1 MSNPAFLE
9 GVPGIFEGLNEA
21 VYRGAPGVNISN
33 LKAMGKSPAH
43 YLAKVEEPLS
53 DPTDAQ
59 VFGTLL
65 HLAVLE
71 PDRLAGA
78 YVTRPE
84 GLKFTT
90 KEGKAWKDSQ
100 TLPILDV
107 EKSAALMRTAMAVSN
122 HPTAGQILS
131 GGRKEVSV
139 FKTHGQTGL
148 LLKGRIDCLTED
160 ENGFVTVVDVKTTE
174 DASIAGFS
182 RAIASWQYHAQ
193 AAFYMDLVAA
203 DYFVFLAVEKSAP
216 YAVGIYALDEASI
229 GRGRDAYGNWLE
241 MLARCQETGEWPGY
255 SMEVET
261 ISLPAWAMKGQ
272 GHE

>member
-1 MSNPAFLE
+1 MSNPNFLE
-9 GVPGIFEGLNEA
+9 GVPGVFEGLNEQ
-21 VYRGAPGVNISN
+21 VYRSAPGVNISN

-43 YLAKVEEPLS
+43 YLAKIEEPAS

-71 PDRLAGA
+71 PERLAGA

-100 TLPILDV
+100 TLPILDDA
-107 EKSAALMRTAMAVSN
+107 KSAALIRTAMAVSN
-122 HPTAGQILS
+122 HPTAGQILA
-131 GGRKEVSV
+131 GGKKEVSV
-139 FKTHGQTGL
+139 FKTDPKTGL

-160 ENGFVTVVDVKTTE
+160 ENGFVTVVDVKTTD
-174 DASIAGFS
+174 DASISGFS

-193 AAFYMDLVAA
+193 AAFYLDLVDA

-229 GRGRDAYGNWLE
+229 MKGRDAYCTWLDK
-241 MLARCQETGEWPGY
+241 LAECQASGEWPGY
-255 SMEVET
+255 SLEVET
-261 ISLPAWAMKGQ
+261 ISLPAWAMKG
-272 GHE
+272 GAE